1 MIQASAHGILP
12 VFATRNDRANLLEIL
27 IANYR
32 VDFVVS
38 IFPGDNNDSIN
49 RVGALKCAYRVRD
62 DWLPAIAA
70 NNLSK
75 PMRRL
80 LPAAAMMAVSTTLKR

>member
-12 VFATRNDRANLLEIL
+12 VFTTRNDRANLLEIL

-62 DWLPAIAA
+62 DWFAG
-70 NNLSK
+70 N
-75 PMRRL
+75 RRKQFIETH
-80 LPAAAMMAVSTTLKR
+80 AAAVTGGDDDGG